1 MRARD
6 YQRAGIYAGVQHF
19 VNRSKEPAIMV
30 FPTGSGKS
38 LILAKIVR
46 MVNEPFI
53 IIQTTKEILE
63 QNIAKFR
70 AAGGEATIYSS
81 ILREKKLS
89 RVMFVTIGSVIN
101 DFLAFRNIKSVIID
115 ECHCVNPKGGMY
127 DFFLNSITGITCLGL
142 TATPFRLT
150 KSGKYSI
157 SEILTRQVPSF
168 FKNVIHVTQ
177 QQEIR
182 DLGFL
187 CPIEYKTVGEI
198 NLNNVKIKGVEY
210 DESSLLNEMQRVN
223 IADLIIQEIEE
234 QETQRKHI
242 LVFVEF
248 IKVLESIVIKKPN
261 VAYITGTTD
270 PDERERMLKMFMSGE
285 IKTLINV
292 GVLTTGFDFQ
302 QLDTVIVAK
311 ATRSLALWYQIVGR
325 GQRIHPQKENCLVVD
340 MCKNLHVL
348 GDPQKIVIK
357 QVNNKWIA
365 FNDKISTNKI
375 Y

>member
-1 MRARD
+1 MRARP

-19 VNRSKEPAIMV
+19 VHRSKEPAIMV

-53 IIQTTKEILE
+53 IIQPTKEILE

-70 AAGGEATIYSS
+70 AAGGEATMYSS
-81 ILREKKLS
+81 ILKEKKLS

-101 DFLAFRNIKSVIID
+101 DFLAFRNIKNVIID

-127 DFFLNSITGITCLGL
+127 DFFLNSINGITCLGL

-157 SEILTRQVPSF
+157 SEFLTRQVPSF

-234 QETQRKHI
+234 QEAQRKHI

-248 IKVLESIVIKKPN
+248 IEVLESIVRKKPN

-348 GDPQKIVIK
+348 GDPQKIVVK
-357 QVNNKWIA
+357 QVSGKWVA
-365 FNDKISTNKI
+365 LNDKISTNKI